1 MALTTAALVVAGG
14 ALNAALPAY
23 SAEPR
28 PARQPVAVVGYAS
41 TDAQTLDRSANQAS
55 RDAQREALERARLA
69 KLERAADQQA
79 TQRNARLADL
89 AKIAEKLS
97 KKLSSDDWVLPTS
110 GYQITAGF
118 GQVGSL
124 WESAHSGLDMAAV
137 PGTPVVSVASGVVVS
152 SGYSGDCGNRVA
164 VILDDGGTSTLYCHL
179 DTLSVRAG
187 DEVIA
192 GQQLGTM
199 GSTGHTTGPHLHFEV
214 RTPAGDRID
223 PYLALV
229 RHGLAP

>member
-14 ALNAALPAY
+14 ALNTALPAY
-23 SAEPR
+23 SGGPS
-28 PARQPVAVVGYAS
+28 PAPQPVAVVGYTS
-41 TDAQTLDRSANQAS
+41 TDAQMLDRNANQAS

-69 KLERAADQQA
+69 KLERAADHQA

-89 AKIAEKLS
+89 AEIAEKLS
-97 KKLSSDDWVLPTS
+97 KKLSSNDWVLPTS
-110 GYQITAGF
+110 GYVITAGF

-124 WESAHSGLDMAAV
+124 WESAHSGLDLAGL
-137 PGTPVVSVASGVVVS
+137 PGTPVVSVAGGVVVS
-152 SGYSGDCGNRVA
+152 SGYSGDCGKRVA
-164 VILDDGGTSTLYCHL
+164 VILEGGTSTLYCHL

-187 DEVIA
+187 DKVSA

-214 RTPAGDRID
+214 RTPAGDRVD